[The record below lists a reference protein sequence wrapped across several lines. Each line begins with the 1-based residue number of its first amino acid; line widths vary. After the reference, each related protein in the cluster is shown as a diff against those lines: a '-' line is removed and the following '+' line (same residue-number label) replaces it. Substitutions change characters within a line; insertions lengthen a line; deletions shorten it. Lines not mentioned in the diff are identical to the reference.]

1 MTAYGAEPH
10 EFPHMVHVQD
20 NCGGTLYNRRF
31 VLTAAHCV
39 TQMALGSTEK
49 NKTFF
54 YETPVPHDKV
64 YVRVGSNIK
73 TAGEKMKAE
82 QVTIHPF
89 YSSLLENLKTD
100 EDKISRNRPI
110 LYDVAVIKLAKEVH
124 ISDAVRTLK
133 LADRDFMPA
142 SKMILLTNMLFNY
155 L

>member
-39 TQMALGSTEK
+39 TEMAMGSTEK
-49 NKTFF
+49 NKTFVH
-54 YETPVPHDKV
+54 ETPIPHDKV
-64 YVRVGSNIK
+64 FVRLGSNIK

-82 QVTIHPF
+82 HVTVHPF
-89 YSSLLENLKTD
+89 YSSLLKNLKTD
-100 EDKISRNRPI
+100 EDKLNRDRPI

-124 ISDAVRTLK
+124 ISDSIRTLK

-142 SKMILLTNMLFNY
+142 SKMIFVNMHAF
-155 L
+155 